1 MHTMQTQGFL
11 EYIQTKS
18 LELGVLLVCVFF
30 LIPFTGEA
38 ATITTYSDRL
48 SNSAPGEASNH
59 TINFKTT
66 ASIPAGSFIR
76 FTPEQNAFEIPAT
89 NFDIDNVML
98 YVSTGSEYVLRAATT
113 SVSATEDGIT
123 INIPKED
130 RNNRN
135 LKKGWNPKTEAG
147 AREVIFLDANVG
159 SMVNT
164 YFITNPKGL
173 EFSRQRAGQI
183 VKSLGKLIN
192 KPNLHPHALRSTY
205 ANNLVYQGVNTNTL
219 TYYMGWSDLKTAN
232 NYVKT
237 SKFAA
242 RKDLKEKFSK

>member
-1 MHTMQTQGFL
+1 MKMEQK
-11 EYIQTKS
+11 EI
-18 LELGVLLVCVFF
+18 
-30 LIPFTGEA
+30 
-38 ATITTYSDRL
+38 
-48 SNSAPGEASNH
+48 
-59 TINFKTT
+59 
-66 ASIPAGSFIR
+66 FI
-76 FTPEQNAFEIPAT
+76 EIPKNRVKKNSVKHSKENALEKHEQEEL
-89 NFDIDNVML
+89 IRA
-98 YVSTGSEYVLRAATT
+98 VSQIKSQDTTKLKYRILIALTMEAGLRISEAVQCRKEWLNH
-113 SVSATEDGIT
+113 TEDGYT

-130 RNNRN
+130 RDINN
-135 LKKGWNPKTEAG
+135 LKKFWQPKTEAG

-173 EFSRQRAGQI
+173 EISRQRAGQI

-219 TYYMGWSDLKTAN
+219 TYYMGWSDLKTAQ

-237 SKFAA
+237 SKIAA